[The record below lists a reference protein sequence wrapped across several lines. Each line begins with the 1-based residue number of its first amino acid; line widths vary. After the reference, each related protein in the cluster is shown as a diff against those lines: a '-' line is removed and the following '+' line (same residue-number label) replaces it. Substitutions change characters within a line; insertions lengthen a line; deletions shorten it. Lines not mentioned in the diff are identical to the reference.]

1 MSDGGAGPVPPALII
16 VDDEVDH
23 ALIIRSLV
31 TEMDADLPVEVIT
44 EASGVVERLEQAP
57 ERALLLLDRML
68 DGREVFEWLG
78 TLRAA
83 RPDLTIAVL
92 SAALSEEDRERALN
106 AGADHAA
113 QKPGGIAGWR
123 ALLAEVMRLAARR
136 RGAVA

>member
-1 MSDGGAGPVPPALII
+1 MSDGGAGAVPPALII

-31 TEMDADLPVEVIT
+31 AEMDADLPMEVMT
-44 EASGVVERLEQAP
+44 EVSGLVERLEQAP
-57 ERALLLLDRML
+57 ERALQLLDRIL

-83 RPDLTIAVL
+83 RPDLTIVVL

-113 QKPGGIAGWR
+113 QKPGDIAGWR
-123 ALLAEVMRLAARR
+123 ALLAEVMQLATRR

>member
-1 MSDGGAGPVPPALII
+1 MSDGGAGPVPRALII

-31 TEMDADLPVEVIT
+31 TEMAADLPVEVMT
-44 EASGVVERLEQAP
+44 EASGLVERLKQAP
-57 ERALLLLDRML
+57 ERALLLLDRIL

-92 SAALSEEDRERALN
+92 SAALSEDDRERALN

-113 QKPGGIAGWR
+113 EKPGDIAGWR
-123 ALLAEVMRLAARR
+123 ALLAELMRLAAAR

>member
-23 ALIIRSLV
+23 ALIIQTLV
-31 TEMDADLPVEVIT
+31 TEMAADLLVEVIT
-44 EASGVVERLEQAP
+44 EASGVVERLERAP
-57 ERALLLLDRML
+57 ERALLLLDRIL

-83 RPDLTIAVL
+83 RPDLTIVVL

-113 QKPGGIAGWR
+113 QKPGNIAAWR
-123 ALLAEVMRLAARR
+123 ALLAEVMRLAAVR

>member
-1 MSDGGAGPVPPALII
+1 MSDGAAGLFPPALII

-23 ALIIRSLV
+23 ALIICSLV
-31 TEMDADLPVEVIT
+31 TEMAADLPVEVMT

-92 SAALSEEDRERALN
+92 SAALSEEDRKRALN

-113 QKPGGIAGWR
+113 QKPGNIAGWR
-123 ALLAEVMRLAARR
+123 ALLTEVMRLAARR
-136 RGAVA
+136 QGAVA

>member
-1 MSDGGAGPVPPALII
+1 MSDRGAGPVPPALII

-31 TEMDADLPVEVIT
+31 TEMAADLPVEVIT

-57 ERALLLLDRML
+57 ERALLLLDRIL

-83 RPDLTIAVL
+83 RPDLTIVVL
-92 SAALSEEDRERALN
+92 SAALSEEDRKRALN

-123 ALLAEVMRLAARR
+123 ALLAEVMQLAARR